1 MAGSAWKNSKNLT
14 PEELKKRQDT
24 NKKVMKFGCLPIT
37 IILIIVF
44 IISLS
49 SGDDE
54 SESTKKA
61 SFDPVEFNDP
71 LNIGLDSIK
80 KYEGKKVPFENWSE
94 WGSPETLEGTSN
106 IYWSIYLDKAN
117 VSMVS
122 IKESDKVVFASF
134 EKETAGKYLK
144 KLKNDRKEL
153 VESQLSGWDGSHP
166 GLTKMIKKN
175 MNDPDS
181 YEHVETK
188 YRDEGQSIFI
198 ITKFRGKN
206 AFGGKVMNTISARV
220 DFNGNVIEIVE

>member
-1 MAGSAWKNSKNLT
+1 
-14 PEELKKRQDT
+14 
-24 NKKVMKFGCLPIT
+24 
-37 IILIIVF
+37 
-44 IISLS
+44 
-49 SGDDE
+49 
-54 SESTKKA
+54 
-61 SFDPVEFNDP
+61 
-71 LNIGLDSIK
+71 
-80 KYEGKKVPFENWSE
+80 VPFENWSE